1 MGSWNKNEALGTED
15 GTGADS
21 KDRTKDTRKIKRL
34 GDSVEEVFRRAQGVF
49 HRLG

>member
-15 GTGADS
+15 GAGADS
-21 KDRTKDTRKIKRL
+21 KDRTNDARIRKHP
-34 GDSVEEVFRRAQGVF
+34 GDLVEELFKRAQGVF